1 MTGSTGNSEFC
12 FPSTSM
18 YPSASPRE
26 TLRVYLKQ
34 NSPFPLGPVI
44 KCLLFTRL
52 ACSAGVF
59 LKARDRKFAAILE
72 FATILTWEKWVG
84 RGWRKMDENAYF
96 SFSSPSPVASPFNL
110 IPNP

>member
-1 MTGSTGNSEFC
+1 MTGPKGNSEFR

-18 YPSASPRE
+18 YPSASPQE
-26 TLRVYLKQ
+26 KFRVSGKQ
-34 NSPFPLGPVI
+34 NSLFPLGPVI

-59 LKARDRKFAAILE
+59 LKARDGKIAAVLE

-84 RGWRKMDENAYF
+84 RGWGKNAYF
-96 SFSSPSPVASPFNL
+96 SLPSPSPVTSSFSL
-110 IPNP
+110 IPTP